1 MDPVPMAAG
10 RTEVGGRGAVKS
22 AERTLAVIELVARRD
37 GVTLS
42 EIADALTLPRS
53 SAHGLLRTM
62 VSADWLRLDE
72 GGRYRLGVRA
82 WLVGRSAG
90 AYAGML
96 DPVRGVLARA
106 TAATGETCQFV
117 ALDGT
122 DSVYLAISESPH
134 PMRLF
139 SHEGSRL
146 RAHATAVG
154 RAMLS
159 ALPAVELDDLLTGLA
174 PERFTEH
181 TVTDPAALRALVD
194 RARSD
199 GYATEQ
205 NEYVVGST
213 CVAAAVGT
221 ADEVGLTCGISI
233 TTPSF
238 RQPADWPG
246 PQLAA
251 LRAAVDEVR
260 GILRG

>member
-1 MDPVPMAAG
+1 MGVG
-10 RTEVGGRGAVKS
+10 QTEAGGRGAVKS

-42 EIADALTLPRS
+42 EIADALAVPRS
-53 SAHGLLRTM
+53 SAHALLHTM
-62 VSADWLRLDE
+62 VAADWLRAD
-72 GGRYRLGVRA
+72 GSGRYRLGVRA

-96 DPVRGVLARA
+96 DPVRGVLARG
-106 TAATGETCQFV
+106 TAVTGETCQFV
-117 ALDGT
+117 VLDGNEC
-122 DSVYLAISESPH
+122 VYLAISESPH

-146 RAHATAVG
+146 RAYATAVG

-159 ALPAVELDDLLTGLA
+159 ALPVDELDTVMGGLEL
-174 PERFTEH
+174 ERFTEH
-181 TVTDPAALRALVD
+181 TITDRAELRRLID

-199 GYATEQ
+199 GYASEQ
-205 NEYVVGST
+205 DEYVIGST

-221 ADEVGLTCGISI
+221 AAEVGLTCGISI

-238 RQPADWPG
+238 RRPADWP
-246 PQLAA
+246 LAHVDA
-251 LRAAVDEVR
+251 LRTAVDEVR
-260 GILRG
+260 GLLRS